1 MKRSDVNN
9 NFNKVGGSKKRRE
22 TVTSAT
28 LLGMVFVLASITT
41 PFYGIGNSN
50 SAYAQGSDQIV
61 DFNGDG
67 YEDIAIGVPFEEF
80 GTLTDAGIINV
91 LYGSSSG
98 LQASSPAD
106 QTWSQDTSSV
116 KDVAEDFD
124 YFGWSLAAGDFNGD
138 SYTDLAVGVP
148 AENVG
153 SITDA
158 GAVNILYGSSSGLQA
173 SSPDD
178 QIWHQDT
185 SSVKDVAEI
194 GDNFGWSLAAG
205 DFNGDG
211 KDDLAVG
218 VPFEDI
224 GSITDAGAVNILY
237 GSSSGL
243 QASSPD
249 DQIWHQDTSSVK
261 DVAEIGDNFGYSLA
275 TGDFNNDGKDDLAV
289 GVLAESVGII
299 TGAGAVNI
307 LYGSSSGLQASS
319 PDDQIWHQD
328 TSSVKDVA
336 EDFDLFGY
344 SLTTGDFNNDG
355 KDDLAV
361 GVPFEDIG
369 SITDAGIINVL
380 YGSSSGL
387 QASSPDDQ
395 IWHQDS
401 PNVDGVAEDT
411 DFFGWSLATG
421 DFNNDGKDD
430 LAVGVP
436 FEDIGSPTIFEAGI
450 VQVLYGSSSGLQAS
464 SPADQTWSQDTSSV
478 KDVAETND
486 SFGWSLAAGDFNND
500 GKDDLAV
507 GVPFESVG
515 SVLDAGAVN
524 ILYGSSS
531 GLQASSPD
539 DQIWHQ
545 DSPNVD
551 GVAESGD
558 QLGYRL

>member
-148 AENVG
+148 AENV
-153 SITDA
+153 
-158 GAVNILYGSSSGLQA
+158 
-173 SSPDD
+173 
-178 QIWHQDT
+178 
-185 SSVKDVAEI
+185 
-194 GDNFGWSLAAG
+194 
-205 DFNGDG
+205 
-211 KDDLAVG
+211 
-218 VPFEDI
+218 